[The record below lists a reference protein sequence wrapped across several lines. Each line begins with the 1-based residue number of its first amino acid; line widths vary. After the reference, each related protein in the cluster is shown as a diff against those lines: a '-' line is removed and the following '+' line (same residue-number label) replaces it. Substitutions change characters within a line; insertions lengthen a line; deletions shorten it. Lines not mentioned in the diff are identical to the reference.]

1 MKKIGRFPLEK
12 IYLGLGG
19 DEGKILPRLKEA
31 LQLLKEQEGF
41 FDFEHSH
48 FYRTSPVEMQG
59 ECWFVNA
66 VCSFQTHLPAD
77 DVFAITQWIEE
88 RLGKVPKPKN
98 ASRPIDIDVLFYGS
112 SFIKDAHLEIPHPRW
127 KERLFVL
134 QPLSDLISE
143 IVLDENGRETR
154 YHLENLINDLTKNSS
169 QELYLL
175 EKNPHFQ

>member
-1 MKKIGRFPLEK
+1 MKKVEPFRLEK
-12 IYLGLGG
+12 VYLGLGG
-19 DEGKILPRLKEA
+19 DEGEMLSRIKEA
-31 LQLLKEQEGF
+31 LQLLKKREEF
-41 FDFEHSH
+41 LNFEHSH
-48 FYRTSPVEMQG
+48 FYRTSPVEMEG

-66 VCSFQTHLPAD
+66 VCSFQTTLPVD

-88 RLGKVPKPKN
+88 HLGKVPKPKN
-98 ASRPIDIDVLFYGS
+98 ASRPIDIDLLFYGS

-134 QPLSDLISE
+134 QPLSDLVSE
-143 IVLDENGRETR
+143 IVLDENGREVR
-154 YHLENLINDLTKNSS
+154 YRLENLINDLAKNSS